1 VRGPYAIELT
11 SAPAAEPVTAAR
23 AKQHARVE
31 VADDDDLFD
40 DWIKEARQK
49 VEDRLDQSLIT
60 QTWKLYLDRFPNWCD
75 PEYPEI
81 RLPRG
86 PLQSVSSI
94 SYVDTAGATQT
105 LSSARYQVDAKRRPG
120 RVIPAVGY
128 SWPGTRTGT
137 VNAVT
142 VTYVAGYGASGGSV
156 PQCILQAIYLTV
168 AHWNA
173 TRLPGDLP
181 PEVNDLLLQAWFGE
195 Y

>member
-1 VRGPYAIELT
+1 MTGSYALELS

-23 AKQHARVE
+23 AKRHARVE
-31 VADDDDLFD
+31 VSDDDDLFD
-40 DWIKEARQK
+40 DWIREARQK

-60 QTWKLYLDRFPNWCD
+60 QTWKLYLDRFPDADD
-75 PEYPEI
+75 PAYPEI

-94 SYVDTAGATQT
+94 TYVDAAGTTQT
-105 LSSARYQVDAKRRPG
+105 LSASRYQADAKRRPG
-120 RVIPAVGY
+120 RVVPAVGY
-128 SWPGTRTGT
+128 SWPAARAGT

-142 VTYVAGYGASGGSV
+142 VTYVAGYGASGSSV
-156 PQCILQAIYLTV
+156 PQCLLQAIYLTV

-181 PEVNDLLLQAWFGE
+181 PEVDGLLAQAWFGE